1 MNQCVDYLGRNIQC
15 TDYICGSF
23 SAKIPTP
30 EYTGLAAIKAPEILS
45 FPEVC
50 CVGISVK
57 TTLPLTN
64 PTNRWLEC
72 ILQVRQ
78 LLLDGQPAGTSVAV
92 PFEMKQKVIVE
103 PNTMEKIEVCNIRCW
118 TRMMVLNNN
127 KIPVQ
132 FST

>member
-1 MNQCVDYLGRNIQC
+1 MQCL
-15 TDYICGSF
+15 F
-23 SAKIPTP
+23 SNDIFLANTMP
-30 EYTGLAAIKAPEILS
+30 EYTSVAAIKAPEILS

-78 LLLDGQPAGTSVAV
+78 LILDGQPTGPNVAV

-103 PNTMEKIEVCNIRCW
+103 PNTMEKIEVSIDI
-118 TRMMVLNNN
+118 LYF
-127 KIPVQ
+127 I
-132 FST
+132 

>member
-30 EYTGLAAIKAPEILS
+30 EYTCTGLAAIKAPEILS

-103 PNTMEKIEVCNIRCW
+103 PNTMEKIEVSNI
-118 TRMMVLNNN
+118 
-127 KIPVQ
+127 
-132 FST
+132 